1 MLSDNG
7 PDSDVSLVRCANLAI
22 VDARMGDEAI
32 AGLGG
37 PDAAGIFVD
46 DPIEQF
52 VRGDAN
58 GDGSLDISDPVGML
72 TYMFGGGASNCLDSL
87 DANDDGSI
95 DISDPVYLLGFLFS
109 GGNPPPA
116 PFPVCGEDPT
126 VDGLDC
132 IGLSGCP

>member
-1 MLSDNG
+1 
-7 PDSDVSLVRCANLAI
+7 
-22 VDARMGDEAI
+22 I
-32 AGLGG
+32 AALGG

-72 TYMFGGGASNCLDSL
+72 TYLFGGGTSNCLDSL
-87 DANDDGSI
+87 DVNDDGSI
-95 DISDPVYLLGFLFS
+95 DISDPVYMLGFLFS
-109 GGNPPPA
+109 GGNPPTA
-116 PFPVCGEDPT
+116 PFPGCGPDPT
-126 VDGLDC
+126 TDGLDC